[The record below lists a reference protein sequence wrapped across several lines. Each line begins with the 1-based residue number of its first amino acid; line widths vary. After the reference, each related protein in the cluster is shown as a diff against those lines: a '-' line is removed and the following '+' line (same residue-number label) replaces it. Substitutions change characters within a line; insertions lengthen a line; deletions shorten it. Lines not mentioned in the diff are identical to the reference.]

1 MTTSPLFVLLA
12 EENKPIDRVYTMP
25 KHFENRT
32 KSCHLF
38 NHIIA
43 VITLAGLFMH
53 VGTDCSW
60 FDERTD
66 LNSHIYF
73 LNQQTCNRL
82 IFLRV
87 YSISLSLSLSSLH
100 YIWSLYYDHYMIIIY
115 DHYHYMIIILIWLLY
130 DHYYHM
136 IIIILIWLLY
146 DHYYYYHMII
156 IWSLSLS
163 RK

>member
-66 LNSHIYF
+66 LNSHVHTSRMMF
-73 LNQQTCNRL
+73 NREL
-82 IFLRV
+82 GCCIKSDFVCSNIREEPLSIRQAV
-87 YSISLSLSLSSLH
+87 YN
-100 YIWSLYYDHYMIIIY
+100 M
-115 DHYHYMIIILIWLLY
+115 
-130 DHYYHM
+130 
-136 IIIILIWLLY
+136 
-146 DHYYYYHMII
+146 
-156 IWSLSLS
+156 
-163 RK
+163 